1 MEKIRVGIFGLNR
14 GASHING
21 FLGNNA
27 EIVAVCDQRTNLV
40 EAVRKKLGEGVGYYE
55 NFDEFIEHD
64 MDAVL
69 LANYFHEHTPFAI
82 RCLEKNIHVLVEC
95 TAASTMAECVALV
108 RAAEKSKAKYMLCE
122 NYPFMRF
129 NLEMKRICDSG
140 TLGQFRYAEGEYNH
154 PTAGT
159 DIAFV
164 KRYRYFDHH
173 WRHFLPKTYYTTHSL
188 APMMYCTGATPV
200 RVTALPI
207 CCPNNPS
214 DRLYYLGRASDFGAV
229 ITTLNN
235 DGSVFKISAG
245 YGAHSVAYRICGSKG
260 QVENVRGTDGKI
272 MLRYNPW
279 DKPEDVEEA
288 TQFYRA
294 EWNDD
299 DKELI
304 EKSGHGGGDFLVVR
318 EFLNCIRND
327 TQPCFDAYFSATMSA
342 VAILGHRSLLG
353 KGTPYDIPDFRSE
366 EDRAKWE
373 NDTITPFWGS
383 DGTPPSIQCGSDP
396 NFQPTEEQFR
406 AFRRDI
412 EGIAD
417 DADEYSKPMQ
427 GQ

>member
-14 GASHING
+14 GAAHIPG

-27 EIVAVCDQRTNLV
+27 DIVAVCDQRENLL
-40 EAVRKKLGEGVGYYE
+40 ESARKKLGDGVGYYTS
-55 NFDEFIEHD
+55 FDEFIEHD

-69 LANYFHEHTPFAI
+69 LANYFNEHTPFAI

-95 TAASTMAECVALV
+95 TASSTMAECVALV

-122 NYPFMRF
+122 NYPFRRACV
-129 NLEMKRICDSG
+129 EIKRVCDTG

-154 PTAGT
+154 PTSGS

-173 WRHFLPKTYYTTHSL
+173 WRHFLPKTYYSTHAL
-188 APMMYCTGATPV
+188 APMMHCTGATPV
-200 RVTALPI
+200 RVTVLPI
-207 CCPNNPS
+207 CCENHKRTENPYLLSRSS
-214 DRLYYLGRASDFGAV
+214 DLGAV
-229 ITTLNN
+229 ITTLND
-235 DGSVFKISAG
+235 DGSVFRICAG
-245 YGAHSVAYRICGSKG
+245 FGAHSVAYRICGSKG
-260 QVENVRGTDGKI
+260 QVEEVRGSDGKI

-279 DKPEDVEEA
+279 DKPEGVEEA

-294 EWNDD
+294 EWNDA
-299 DKELI
+299 DKDLI

-342 VAILGHRSLLG
+342 VAILGHRSMLQ
-353 KGTPYDIPDFRSE
+353 KGVPYDIPDFHSE
-366 EDRAKWE
+366 EERAKWE
-373 NDTITPFWGS
+373 NDTLTPFWGA

-396 NFQPTEEQFR
+396 DFGPTEEQYR
-406 AFRRDI
+406 LYRRDI
-412 EGIAD
+412 EGITD
-417 DADEYSKPMQ
+417 DADEYSKPVQ
-427 GQ
+427 A